1 MISNRVHSLGS
12 IHNIREDTHS
22 QLLDPKQIF
31 IDTNRTLH
39 HLRGCLSE
47 PSLSRVS
54 PGLPGSIARIKVIL
68 VSHTDTNWCMTNTPV
83 QVCKLKAHLI
93 NIAAYATEL

>member
-1 MISNRVHSLGS
+1 MHGLGS
-12 IHNIREDTHS
+12 IHNIREDIHS

-31 IDTNRTLH
+31 IDTNRNLH
-39 HLRGCLSE
+39 HLCGCLSE
-47 PSLSRVS
+47 PSVS
-54 PGLPGSIARIKVIL
+54 GGRPGLPGSIARINIIL

-93 NIAAYATEL
+93 NIKVYATEL